1 MTDVLRLQWIKSL
14 RQFRTGVRVL
24 HRLGALDQVCDE
36 VGHLRT
42 GLWTWRMV
50 TAPDWGDPYWL
61 TLLSTCIYE
70 GRYTQELLRG
80 FALSASVT
88 VDSGLRRPTPAA
100 VVYAMNAVLKN
111 NRRLLKESFYNIHYS
126 EVKSDDKRS
135 SNYENTNNEQK
146 EKARVLPVPRAMLSA
161 EGIPRV

>member
-14 RQFRTGVRVL
+14 RRFRTGVRVL
-24 HRLGALDQVCDE
+24 HRLGALDQVCAE
-36 VGHLRT
+36 AEQLRT
-42 GLWTWRMV
+42 ERVGRVCPVWS
-50 TAPDWGDPYWL
+50 DPYWL

-70 GRYTQELLRG
+70 GRYAQELLRG

-100 VVYAMNAVLKN
+100 VVYAINAVLKN

-126 EVKSDDKRS
+126 EVKSDD
-135 SNYENTNNEQK
+135 NEN
-146 EKARVLPVPRAMLSA
+146 PC
-161 EGIPRV
+161 